1 MPFLLCVSN
10 TSPCCFIR
18 KMSSSHDEAKSFA
31 RRDFLLK
38 IQRDVQK
45 LWEENKVF
53 EANSGDKPPSP
64 GEKFF
69 GNFTYPYM
77 NGLLHLGHAFTLSKL
92 EFGAAYNRLCGSN
105 VLLPFAFHCTGMPIK
120 ASADKL
126 AREMQQYGNPPVFPV
141 HRDSKTDKENDSN
154 NSCSTA
160 TSAPNNYKSKRYK
173 AVAKSGSHK
182 SQWEIMRSFDLSDE
196 EIAKFQDPYHW
207 LSYFPP
213 LAMKDLKAF
222 GLSCDWR
229 RSFMLDNYTCSC
241 LLFPCLVVVVALACT
256 QSRLPLQCWA
266 ANTIVYSSS
275 CSWQHDSSS

>member
-1 MPFLLCVSN
+1 MPFLLYVSN
-10 TSPCCFIR
+10 NSLCWFIR

-69 GNFTYPYM
+69 GNFTYSYM

-126 AREMQQYGNPPVFPV
+126 AREMHQHGNPPRFPV
-141 HRDSKTDKENDSN
+141 DRDSKTDKANDSN

-160 TSAPNNYKSKRYK
+160 TSAPNNYKSKRSK

-182 SQWEIMRSFDLSDE
+182 SQWRS
-196 EIAKFQDPYHW
+196 
-207 LSYFPP
+207 
-213 LAMKDLKAF
+213 
-222 GLSCDWR
+222 
-229 RSFMLDNYTCSC
+229 
-241 LLFPCLVVVVALACT
+241 
-256 QSRLPLQCWA
+256 
-266 ANTIVYSSS
+266 
-275 CSWQHDSSS
+275 